1 MHTSEFRRIK
11 QKFILL
17 LVLFSLMIIWDR
29 FLPGVLIL
37 IFMLISVIE
46 MFKKREL
53 FITLKIQKLVV
64 LFFEIIAKFVISI
77 IYCAVIIPMGWVGR
91 NRIKGELVPR
101 EIKDSNRRLEGCTC
115 NIVLERSY

>member
-17 LVLFSLMIIWDR
+17 LVIFSLMVIWDK

-37 IFMLISVIE
+37 IFILISVIE
-46 MFKKREL
+46 IFKKKEL
-53 FITLKIQKLVV
+53 FITLKIQKLVA
-64 LFFEIIAKFVISI
+64 LFFELIARFIISVVYFGI
-77 IYCAVIIPMGWVGR
+77 IIPMGWVGR

-101 EIKDSNRRLEGCTC
+101 EIKDSDRRLEGCTC
-115 NIVLERSY
+115 DIVFERSY

>member
-1 MHTSEFRRIK
+1 
-11 QKFILL
+11 
-17 LVLFSLMIIWDR
+17 
-29 FLPGVLIL
+29 
-37 IFMLISVIE
+37 

-77 IYCAVIIPMGWVGR
+77 IYFAIIIPMGWVGR
-91 NRIKGELVPR
+91 NRIKGELVPS
-101 EIKDSNRRLEGCTC
+101 EIKDSDRRLEGCTC